1 MSAAV
6 CFVTVR
12 RRSRE
17 RRWAGRGVGRRK
29 TMQKHLLLVVKK
41 QQQRARRKLLLRR
54 PRNQEEEKEEKDGR
68 RRAID
73 RPLSSIPLLVALVLV
88 VSDFLVLLAL
98 VFHLLLVESS
108 SSLILSPCG
117 PAGRPPPLLLNST
130 TKSGKTTTA
139 LIAVWILDSA
149 LLCCAVLCRSSF
161 RRTPAITRDDGPSLL
176 PSSWNA
182 WIVSG
187 SLVQLGG
194 GGRKEEEEEVRPAMR
209 RTKEDEGRP
218 ADGRMRTSSLSSSLV
233 VLVLV
238 LGTFSSVAVSSISPR
253 FPTTADSLNP
263 WLAADGG
270 LILRA
275 VAGPG
280 NSSPLNWIRPN
291 PGSCA
296 PKPAIPPCPSDRY
309 CRLPSNNNNKT
320 AIISS
325 ESSSS
330 SLVCLPYL
338 QQQQSVVV
346 VVGEDDEEEQ
356 NPSSAEC
363 ICGHPD
369 GAKRIDA
376 LRKYHLQ
383 HCYHYSLWHVLSDTM
398 REGIAISR
406 QQCYAYVEAVQQ
418 LDNLAAHFVCQFE
431 DIIRRYD
438 CGQTFSSKSSCH
450 QCKVFFFLFFVPN
463 QNSSHY

>member
-6 CFVTVR
+6 CFLTVR

-54 PRNQEEEKEEKDGR
+54 PRNQEEEEKEDGR

-98 VFHLLLVESS
+98 VFHLLLVESSSS

-194 GGRKEEEEEVRPAMR
+194 RRKEEEEVRPAMR

-309 CRLPSNNNNKT
+309 CRLPSNNNKT

-338 QQQQSVVV
+338 QQSVVV
-346 VVGEDDEEEQ
+346 VVGEEDEEEEEQ

-450 QCKVFFFLFFVPN
+450 QCKVFFSLFCSQSKLLPLLT
-463 QNSSHY
+463 